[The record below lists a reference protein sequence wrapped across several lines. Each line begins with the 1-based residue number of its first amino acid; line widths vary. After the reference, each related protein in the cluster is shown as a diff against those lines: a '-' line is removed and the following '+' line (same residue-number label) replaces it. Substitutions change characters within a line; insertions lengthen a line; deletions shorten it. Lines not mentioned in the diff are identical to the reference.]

1 MKISVIGAG
10 NVGATLAMRIAES
23 DIADVLLVDIV
34 DGLAKGKAIDMSDAA
49 AIVKHE
55 RKILGTTNFDDIA
68 GSDIVVMTA
77 GLARKPGMTRDDL
90 IKKNADIIRSVAE
103 KIKVNCPDTLV
114 IVVTN
119 PLDVMVYEMLKTT
132 GFDKSRVIGMAG
144 TLDGARFINIL
155 SEKTGVPRSK
165 IKTYVLACHGDSM
178 VPLLSKTTIAD
189 KKITDVL
196 SEQEINE
203 CVDKTKFRGGEVV
216 QYLKT
221 GSAYYSPSAGVLD
234 ILVSIK
240 NNDKRTL
247 AVSAFLTG
255 EYGISGICFGVPA
268 VIGSNGIEKIVE
280 LTITEQEKTD
290 LLKSAEKTKEMIDS
304 L

>member
-103 KIKVNCPDTLV
+103 KIKVNCPDALV

-165 IKTYVLACHGDSM
+165 IKTYVLACHGDGM